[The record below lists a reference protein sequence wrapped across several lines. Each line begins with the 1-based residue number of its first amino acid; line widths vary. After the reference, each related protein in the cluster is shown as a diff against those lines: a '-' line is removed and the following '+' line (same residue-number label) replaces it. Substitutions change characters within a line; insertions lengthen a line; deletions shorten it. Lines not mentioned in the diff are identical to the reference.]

1 MAMGFTKEKCEQALR
16 AAFNDGERAVEYLI
30 NGIPSN
36 PVPQQGGGSGNMSG
50 NMLASVVNNPQF
62 TQIRQMIRNDP
73 ATLQPVLQ
81 QIAQN
86 SPQLYAV
93 LEL

>member
-1 MAMGFTKEKCEQALR
+1 MSMGFPKEKCEQALR
-16 AAFNDGERAVEYLI
+16 AAYNDTDRAVEYLI

-36 PVPQQGGGSGNMSG
+36 PPPQQPGGSGADMSG
-50 NMLASVVNNPQF
+50 QMLAAIVNNPQF
-62 TQIRQMIRNDP
+62 AQIRAMIRNDP
-73 ATLQPVLQ
+73 STLQPILQ

-93 LEL
+93 